1 METTKT
7 NNQVTIKGNVLYD
20 FKLDHETR
28 DMKFYKTELEINR
41 FSGVTD
47 RVPLIV
53 SDRLLKDKLPEK
65 VNIKGQSI
73 KVYGYFRSF
82 NYHENN
88 NHHLVLYVYAQDIEV
103 DLSNEEVYENNI
115 HLDGYI
121 CKKSLYRETPL
132 GREITDLLIAVNHTC
147 GKSDYI
153 PCVCWGGT
161 ARYAD
166 TLEVGQHLKLD
177 GRIQSREYQKRL
189 SETEIETR
197 VAYEVSVGKL
207 ECVED

>member
-7 NNQVTIKGNVLYD
+7 NNQVTIKGKVLYD

-53 SDRLLKDKLPEK
+53 SDRLIKDKLLEK

-88 NHHLVLYVYAQDIEV
+88 NHHLVLYVYAHDIEV

-132 GREITDLLIAVNHTC
+132 GREITDLLIAVNRTC

-153 PCVCWGGT
+153 PCISWGRNARFASGFTVGT
-161 ARYAD
+161 R
-166 TLEVGQHLKLD
+166 VMIW
-177 GRIQSREYQKRL
+177 GRVQSRDYTKKL
-189 SETEIETR
+189 SETECEKRI
-197 VAYEVSVGKL
+197 AYEVSVSKL
-207 ECVED
+207 ECCE